1 MIEEWVLLVKGDGPL
16 TQQVEYLPFKQRV
29 AGSNPARPTKK
40 SLTSERTFHYEAST
54 PRPHRLARSRTP
66 AFHAGNTGSN
76 PVGDAKEYQG
86 AYLAVHPHACGEHGI
101 ECSYQ

>member
-40 SLTSERTFHYEAST
+40 SLTSERSFHYEAST

-76 PVGDAKEYQG
+76 PVGDAKDIKELQG
-86 AYLAVHPHACGEHGI
+86 KEVDVKSQGVILDVI
-101 ECSYQ
+101 LI